1 MQVKVPTRKE
11 KKAGKKTQK
20 QMQKQDSAN
29 KVSQNQGFRLEHRQQ
44 QEQVNTTRS
53 ERDDIYLTML
63 RHRATP
69 VLLQPLPPLP
79 RPRPEVFSNNK

>member
-44 QEQVNTTRS
+44 QEQVNTT
-53 ERDDIYLTML
+53 T
-63 RHRATP
+63 
-69 VLLQPLPPLP
+69 
-79 RPRPEVFSNNK
+79 K